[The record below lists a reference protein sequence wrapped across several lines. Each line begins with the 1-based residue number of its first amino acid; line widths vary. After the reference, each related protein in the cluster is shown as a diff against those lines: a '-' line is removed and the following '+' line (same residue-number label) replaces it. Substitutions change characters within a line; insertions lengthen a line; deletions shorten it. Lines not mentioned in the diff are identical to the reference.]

1 LGYSDSMAFESDNTD
16 ELIRLGTEAKNA
28 SRQLLKENRAKRDAA
43 LLYGA
48 EALLDDTAEI
58 LQANALDTE
67 AAKAAGQPE
76 TVIDRLR
83 LDRERISKMA
93 MAIRDIVALSDPL
106 GEVVAGWT
114 RPNGLKVQRVRVPLG
129 VIGIVYE
136 NRPNVTSDAAALCL
150 KSGNAVMLRGSA
162 GAINSNTA
170 IEKSLKTGLAKAGL
184 PSACITLIKD
194 ISRESVIDF
203 VKLDKYIDCII
214 PRGGPGLVSVIKEHS
229 SVPYV
234 IDGDGNCHVY
244 IDKSCDLEMAIDI
257 VVNAKT
263 SRPSVCNAM
272 ETLLL
277 HSNIAEE
284 FLLRADTK
292 LSGVE
297 LRGDMRSRAI
307 LPRIKEAV
315 ESDYEKE
322 FLDLIMAVKV
332 VDNLEEAISHINKY
346 SSGHSEAIVTDNYSS
361 AQQFTDEV
369 DAAAVLV
376 NASTRFIDGGELGLG
391 AEIGI
396 STQKLHARGPM
407 GLAELTSVKFVVEGN
422 GQVRI

>member
-1 LGYSDSMAFESDNTD
+1 MISLSDTGNDLSPEDLSFLG
-16 ELIRLGTEAKNA
+16 GEAKKA
-28 SRQLLKENRAKRDAA
+28 SAVLRKADTLTRDKALTAA
-43 LLYGA
+43 A
-48 EALLDDTAEI
+48 EALLEDSGEI
-58 LQANALDTE
+58 LEANRIDVEAANAS
-67 AAKAAGQPE
+67 GQSG

-83 LDRERISKMA
+83 LDATRVRKMSD
-93 MAIRDIVALSDPL
+93 AIRDVVGLPDPL
-106 GEVVAGWT
+106 GQVVSGWV
-114 RPNGLKVQRVRVPLG
+114 RPNGLKVRRVRVPLG

-162 GAINSNTA
+162 GAINSNIA
-170 IEKSLKTGLAKAGL
+170 IEKSLRSGLKEAGL
-184 PSACITLIKD
+184 PLSAVTLIKD
-194 ISRESVIDF
+194 IKRETVTDF
-203 VKLDKYIDCII
+203 VRLDKFIDCLI
-214 PRGGPGLVSVIKEHS
+214 PRGGPGLVKLIKEEA

-244 IDKSCDLEMAIDI
+244 VDKICDLGMAVNI

-263 SRPSVCNAM
+263 SRPGVCNAM

-277 HSNIAEE
+277 HKDIAGE
-284 FLLRADTK
+284 FLEAADA
-292 LSGVE
+292 LLGGVE
-297 LRGDMRSRAI
+297 LRGDAASRVL

-315 ESDYEKE
+315 EADYEKE
-322 FLDLIMAVKV
+322 FLDLTMAVKV
-332 VDNLEEAISHINKY
+332 VKDIDEAIGHVNKY
-346 SSGHSEAIVTDNYSS
+346 STGHSEAIVTDDYQ
-361 AQQFTDEV
+361 AATRFTEEV

-407 GLAELTSVKFVVEGN
+407 GVTELTSVKFVVEGT
-422 GQVRI
+422 GQVRK